1 MDEIQPKRRRV
12 CFLCRSLAAK
22 IIVSLALLL
31 AVSKGVQTALEIKSD
46 RSALEAAKVRAVK
59 REAEIVRRSMAHAM
73 LEARREDMDKI
84 VEAVGQQPGTLSVRI
99 IDESG
104 TVKVAADRS
113 QVGTRLELSGPE
125 CTGCHAPGAAEPL
138 AALEDQAEMFRLESG
153 GRAVR
158 VIRPIQNSP
167 ECFSCHEP
175 SRKILG
181 LLGLTVSLDDVDAII
196 AEKVRTN
203 IIYAVVTVAVM
214 SLAASALILVLV
226 RNPMDKLV
234 RVMRKMESGDFNAR
248 VDLKREDELGKL
260 GESFNAMASSLEVAT
275 TRLEQQVS
283 QADKLASLG
292 ELVAGIAHELKN
304 PLAGIA
310 AATQVL
316 DDDFE
321 KTDPRKDVTQQ
332 ILVQVGRLD
341 RIVKDFLRFAR
352 PSLPRFSWNDMNEVL
367 QKTTFFVRKSIQDK
381 RGVLEEDYAEGL
393 PKVHVDP
400 DKMQQAFL
408 GLLLNAAQAIG
419 EGGRVRIRTRSD
431 VRAAGDAGA
440 VTVEISDD
448 GVGIPEQNLKKI
460 FDPFFTTKH
469 HGTGLGLAIVREIAA
484 EHGGT
489 LLAGSEP
496 GEGTTFTVRIP
507 VQSLAPRREAP
518 DKSAGKGEQ
527 G

>member
-1 MDEIQPKRRRV
+1 M
-12 CFLCRSLAAK
+12 
-22 IIVSLALLL
+22 
-31 AVSKGVQTALEIKSD
+31 SKAVQTALEIESD

-59 REAEIVRRSMAHAM
+59 REAEIVSRSMAHAM

-104 TVKVAADRS
+104 SVRVAADRS
-113 QVGTRLELSGPE
+113 QVGMSLPLSGPE
-125 CTGCHAPGAAEPL
+125 CTGCHAPGEAPL
-138 AALEDQAEMFRLESG
+138 AAVEDQAEVFRLESG

-158 VIRPIQNSP
+158 VIRPIQNGP
-167 ECFSCHEP
+167 ECFSCHES

-181 LLGLTVSLDDVDAII
+181 LLGLIVSLDDVDAVI
-196 AEKVRTN
+196 AEKVRAN
-203 IIYAVVTVAVM
+203 IVYAVVTLAVM
-214 SLAASALILVLV
+214 SLGASALILVLV
-226 RNPMDKLV
+226 RNPMNKLI
-234 RVMRKMESGDFNAR
+234 RVMRKMESGDLNAR
-248 VDLKREDELGKL
+248 VDLKREDERGKL
-260 GESFNAMASSLEVAT
+260 GETFNAMASSLKVAT
-275 TRLEQQVS
+275 TKLEQQVS

-292 ELVAGIAHELKN
+292 ELVAGIAHEVKN

-341 RIVKDFLRFAR
+341 HIVKDFLRFAR
-352 PSLPRFSWNDMNEVL
+352 PSVPRFSWSDINEVL

-419 EGGRVRIRTRSD
+419 EGGMVRIRTRSD
-431 VRAAGDAGA
+431 VPAAGDAVV

-448 GVGIPEQNLKKI
+448 GVGIPERNLKKI

-469 HGTGLGLAIVREIAA
+469 QGTGLGLAIVREITA

-489 LLAGSEP
+489 LLAESVP

-507 VQSLAPRREAP
+507 ALRLVPGRELP
-518 DKSAGKGEQ
+518 GKGAGE
-527 G
+527 GEKG